1 MRFQISL
8 SFKRCVNIT
17 YIWKHGRQPF
27 VYSVAMVLL
36 VVEKVKLTTDKA
48 DEGETVWP
56 FDT

>member
-1 MRFQISL
+1 
-8 SFKRCVNIT
+8 
-17 YIWKHGRQPF
+17 
-27 VYSVAMVLL
+27 MVFL